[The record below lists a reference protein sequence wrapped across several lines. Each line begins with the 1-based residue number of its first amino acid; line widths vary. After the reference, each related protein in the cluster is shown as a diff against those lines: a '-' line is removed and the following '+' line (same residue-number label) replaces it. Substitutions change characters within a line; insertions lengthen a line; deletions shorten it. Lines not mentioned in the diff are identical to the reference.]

1 MKREY
6 SEKIIKM
13 LFPELEY
20 EIDHY
25 EVLHRQCLDE
35 NFNWVEDTP
44 SIFIGV
50 KIINKPEIY
59 KDSNLSEVISEYTG
73 REYNIY
79 LT

>member
-1 MKREY
+1 M
-6 SEKIIKM
+6 
-13 LFPELEY
+13 
-20 EIDHY
+20 
-25 EVLHRQCLDE
+25 DE